1 MPSRHQCAGMS
12 AFAGALSGPGLLP
25 LHQRRPAVVGH
36 LDARLRSNCRKNRIY
51 KVFREVGRSVRT
63 VALLRYLA
71 IREVMVGPQANRV
84 GAAEEAGLAV
94 SSRAGRSEGGVDG
107 ADRAGTVAHRGG
119 DAFHGPGPDVAD
131 SED

>member
-1 MPSRHQCAGMS
+1 MRPRGKSCVS
-12 AFAGALSGPGLLP
+12 FPVVVINAFAASVCVDERLRGRASGPGLPP

-36 LDARLRSNCRKNRIY
+36 LDARLRSNSRKNRIY

-84 GAAEEAGLAV
+84 GAAEEA
-94 SSRAGRSEGGVDG
+94 AGRSSP
-107 ADRAGTVAHRGG
+107 R
-119 DAFHGPGPDVAD
+119 
-131 SED
+131 

>member
-1 MPSRHQCAGMS
+1 MS

-36 LDARLRSNCRKNRIY
+36 LDAPAAVQLPQNRIY
-51 KVFREVGRSVRT
+51 KVFRDVGRSVRT

-84 GAAEEAGLAV
+84 GAAEEA
-94 SSRAGRSEGGVDG
+94 AGRSSP
-107 ADRAGTVAHRGG
+107 R
-119 DAFHGPGPDVAD
+119 
-131 SED
+131 

>member
-1 MPSRHQCAGMS
+1 MS

-36 LDARLRSNCRKNRIY
+36 LYARLRSNSRKNRIY

-84 GAAEEAGLAV
+84 GAAEEA
-94 SSRAGRSEGGVDG
+94 AGRSSP
-107 ADRAGTVAHRGG
+107 R
-119 DAFHGPGPDVAD
+119 
-131 SED
+131 

>member
-1 MPSRHQCAGMS
+1 MPSRYQCAGMS

-25 LHQRRPAVVGH
+25 LHHRRPAVVGR
-36 LDARLRSNCRKNRIY
+36 LDAPAAVPLRKNRIY

-84 GAAEEAGLAV
+84 GAAEEA
-94 SSRAGRSEGGVDG
+94 AGRSSP
-107 ADRAGTVAHRGG
+107 R
-119 DAFHGPGPDVAD
+119 
-131 SED
+131 